1 MPAIIQSHTTGEGRS
16 GIVGGYVRPP
26 VITKQRGGARTAL
39 DTLFQLIF
47 DGPWFT
53 RYVGCGLIYLLLI
66 VLTTFGHSLPHG
78 CGAFIASPPQDT
90 RGDTL
95 SSASAALRTDLATIG
110 RHHRIAT
117 VDA

>member
-1 MPAIIQSHTTGEGRS
+1 MPAIIQSHTTGAGRS

-26 VITKQRGGARTAL
+26 VITKQGGGARIAL
-39 DTLFQLIF
+39 DTLFQSIF

-66 VLTTFGHSLPHG
+66 VLTTFGHSLSHG
-78 CGAFIASPPQDT
+78 CGAFIAIPPKHAG
-90 RGDTL
+90 GDTL

-110 RHHRIAT
+110 SHHRLAT